1 MESLS
6 IAMRIRCALLLTMLL
21 CSAWAHGQVVVVIG
35 NASVKKVDATS
46 VFRIYTGRTSEIDG
60 AAIYA
65 VNAPTGTPIRNRF
78 LASCLQQDENRY
90 TAHWTVRK
98 YVGKG
103 VSPREFA
110 RSADVLKYVATTP
123 GAIGYM
129 EESELVPGVNVLL
142 RCGSTNNKSPL
153 GYVVDMIVSHWSRM
167 LHGD

>member
-1 MESLS
+1 MESS
-6 IAMRIRCALLLTMLL
+6 SMAMRIRCALLLTMLL
-21 CSAWAHGQVVVVIG
+21 CSAWAHGQIVVVIG

-103 VSPREFA
+103 TSPREFA
-110 RSADVLKYVATTP
+110 RSAEVLNYVTTTP
-123 GAIGYM
+123 GAIGYL
-129 EESELVPGVNVLL
+129 EESEVAPGMNILL
-142 RCGSTNNKSPL
+142 RCETSKGQSPL
-153 GYVVDMIVSHWSRM
+153 SYVVDMIVSQWSRI
-167 LHGD
+167 LN